1 MRILILR
8 TEVIEK
14 RTSFF
19 IFTFTYKDQLID
31 VSHITMFNP
40 SNHKNTRNF
49 HDSEKFRP
57 NTQNVVAPFDFA
69 TYTKGRLS
77 IGSIKYFSRKKK
89 KNYLVMVYLWCQM
102 QHLVFLFA
110 KDNHMW
116 DCLFG
121 ETEAESLCFLLVFGM
136 EIIESC
142 LHTNLP

>member
-1 MRILILR
+1 MRIRILR
-8 TEVIEK
+8 TEVIET

-89 KNYLVMVYLWCQM
+89 KFIWLWFTYGAKCSTWYFYLLKIIICGTVCLGKLKQKVY
-102 QHLVFLFA
+102 VFFL
-110 KDNHMW
+110 
-116 DCLFG
+116 CL
-121 ETEAESLCFLLVFGM
+121 AWR
-136 EIIESC
+136 
-142 LHTNLP
+142 